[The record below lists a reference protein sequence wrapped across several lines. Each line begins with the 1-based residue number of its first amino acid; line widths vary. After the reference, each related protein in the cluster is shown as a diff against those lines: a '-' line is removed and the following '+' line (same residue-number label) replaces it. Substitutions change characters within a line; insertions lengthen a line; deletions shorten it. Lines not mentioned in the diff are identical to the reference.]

1 MLVFKSSKNY
11 LMISLLWLI
20 IVFLLAIPFL
30 PDEPQKTAATALF
43 GVLIIYGIAAML
55 IWILLDTN
63 YKINKNTLF
72 YCSGPIRGTI
82 KIERIR
88 KVERWNKW
96 YVKSLLKPSLGN
108 DGLIIYYEKFEDI
121 YISPKN
127 KEDFI
132 NALREI
138 NPSIEVI

>member
-1 MLVFKSSKNY
+1 
-11 LMISLLWLI
+11 MISLLWLI
-20 IVFLLAIPFL
+20 IIFLLAIPFL
-30 PDEPQKTAATALF
+30 PDDTKNAETTALF
-43 GVLIIYGIAAML
+43 GVLIIYGISAIL

-63 YKINKNTLF
+63 YKIDKNTLF

-88 KVERWNKW
+88 KIERWNKW
-96 YVKSLLKPSLGN
+96 YVKSFLKPSLGN
-108 DGLIIYYEKFEDI
+108 DGLIIYYDKFEDI

-138 NPSIEVI
+138 NPGIEVI

>member
-11 LMISLLWLI
+11 IMISLLWLI

-30 PDEPQKTAATALF
+30 PDEPQKAATTALF

-63 YKINKNTLF
+63 YKIDKNTFF